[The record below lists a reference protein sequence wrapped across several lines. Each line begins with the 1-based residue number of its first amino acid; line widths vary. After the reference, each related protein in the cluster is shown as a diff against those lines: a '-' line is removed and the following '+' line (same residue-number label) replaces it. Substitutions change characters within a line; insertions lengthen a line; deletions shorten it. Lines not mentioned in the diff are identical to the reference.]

1 MGGGDG
7 YQEAPILRPSSLP
20 PACWKAR
27 DGGGVA
33 VVASPM
39 LLQGEGGV
47 LHRLLL
53 FERGSAASLDSVASC
68 RCINHKLECY
78 KIAWKMI
85 FDAVKKRTAKVWS
98 LVRKSIG

>member
-1 MGGGDG
+1 M
-7 YQEAPILRPSSLP
+7 QWAAEMVTKRPPSSAP
-20 PACWKAR
+20 PSPRPVGKPEM
-27 DGGGVA
+27 VA
-33 VVASPM
+33 VWRSVASPM

-85 FDAVKKRTAKVWS
+85 FDAVKKRTVKVWS
-98 LVRKSIG
+98 LDGGSR